1 MADRNFARQPG
12 RRLTRTHD
20 TSKGGEDEG
29 ASIITLTP
37 SFMLGMSTKRSDDC
51 LNTEGWIG
59 DETWLVTTEIRESV
73 SITWP
78 DVPAGLPKK
87 KSTQLYVLQMVSGEI
102 LPVLKEA
109 LVHLTMGL

>member
-1 MADRNFARQPG
+1 
-12 RRLTRTHD
+12 
-20 TSKGGEDEG
+20 
-29 ASIITLTP
+29 
-37 SFMLGMSTKRSDDC
+37 MSTKRSDGC
-51 LNTEGWIG
+51 LNTEDWIG
-59 DETWLVTTEIRESV
+59 GKTCLVTTDIRESV

-109 LVHLTMGL
+109 LVQLTLGL